1 VLKDVL
7 ERWETMNRA
16 QDLYGVVLVGSAEDE
31 TLTVDVDATLRRR
44 ADLRATRAAA
54 ILLQT

>member
-1 VLKDVL
+1 
-7 ERWETMNRA
+7 
-16 QDLYGVVLVGSAEDE
+16 VGSAEDE
-31 TLTVDVDATLRRR
+31 TLTIDVDATLQRR

>member
-1 VLKDVL
+1 
-7 ERWETMNRA
+7 MNRA

-54 ILLQT
+54 IPLLT